1 MSLVNEGGRDEGR
14 ERGRERGREGGKKR
28 SHSELLRVV
37 DDVIDNN
44 I

>member
-1 MSLVNEGGRDEGR
+1 MSLVDEGGRRGRDEA
-14 ERGRERGREGGKKR
+14 RERGREGGKKR

-37 DDVIDNN
+37 DDVIDDN